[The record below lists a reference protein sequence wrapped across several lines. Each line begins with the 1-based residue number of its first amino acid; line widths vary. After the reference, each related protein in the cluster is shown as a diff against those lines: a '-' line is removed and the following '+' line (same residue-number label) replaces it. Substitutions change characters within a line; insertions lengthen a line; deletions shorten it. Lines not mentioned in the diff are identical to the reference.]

1 MSWREAFR
9 SRSPLSRRLIV
20 WTVLFSSAITL
31 VLTLFQL
38 YRDYR
43 LDVSVI
49 ESHLAQIEK
58 VHLPTIAESLWATD
72 QSRLQL
78 QLEGI
83 LQLGDMHFIELREGD
98 YVWARAGWL
107 ESTSV
112 IRRQIPVSYVHEGRR
127 QILGTLTVV
136 ATLDGVYRH
145 LLNRAVTIL
154 VSNAIKTFLVAL
166 FMLLIF
172 HRLVTRHL
180 RRIGDWLARQ
190 EGDGPPPLTL
200 DKTTSKPGGDEIDA
214 LADTLNKFRD
224 GQAQALVTAAT
235 KQQRY
240 ASLFDNA
247 NDMIYI
253 VEPGSGRIL
262 DANRRA
268 SEETGYTH
276 NELLGMTVKQLG
288 PPEAEPEA
296 EAAMRQLGEA
306 GSAVF
311 ERTHR
316 RKDGALIHAEVSSRV
331 IDVEGRKVIESFVR
345 DITERKQS
353 EEERARLFQALEL
366 RNREME
372 SFVYTISH
380 DLKSPLITINGFAQ
394 LLAKDLE
401 RNDKER
407 GRESIEEIRKAAE
420 GMQQLIEDL
429 LLLSRTGQVQGEPED
444 VDLHALLGDVQA
456 RCASHIERERA
467 TIRVVS
473 QLPRLH
479 VDRLRFSQVLQNL
492 LDNGVKFHREGL
504 DPVLEIGAERTNG
517 EARLYVRDNGIG
529 IEKRYQEK
537 IFGLFERLDTGR
549 EGTGVGLTIA
559 RRIVEQHG
567 GRLWVESEPGRGSTF
582 WLSIPDSVIVD
593 DSAGKAAR
601 DIRTLR

>member
-1 MSWREAFR
+1 MTWREPFR
-9 SRSPLSRRLIV
+9 HKSPLARRLIV

-43 LDVSVI
+43 QDVSVI
-49 ESHLAQIEK
+49 EAHLNQIER

-72 QSRLQL
+72 QNRLQL

-83 LQLGDMHFIELREGD
+83 LQLNDMHFVELREGD
-98 YVWARAGWL
+98 FVWASAGRL
-107 ESTSV
+107 ESVNV
-112 IRRQIPVSYVHEGRR
+112 IRREVPVLYTHDGHR

-136 ATLDGVYRH
+136 ATLDGVYTR
-145 LLNRAVTIL
+145 LFDKAVTIL
-154 VSNAIKTFLVAL
+154 LSNAIKTFLVAL

-190 EGDGPPPLTL
+190 ESDSPPLAL

-214 LADTLNKFRD
+214 LADTLNEFRD

-235 KQQRY
+235 EQQRY

-268 SEETGYTH
+268 SEHTGYTRD
-276 NELLGMTVKQLG
+276 ELLEMTFKQLG
-288 PPEAEPEA
+288 PTEAEPEA
-296 EAAMRQLGEA
+296 EAAMRQLSET

-311 ERTHR
+311 GHTHR
-316 RKDGALIHAEVSSRV
+316 HKDGTLIYTEVSSRV

-353 EEERARLFQALEL
+353 EEERARLFQELEL

-380 DLKSPLITINGFAQ
+380 DLKSPLITISGFAQ

-429 LLLSRTGQVQGEPED
+429 LLLSRTGQIQGEPED
-444 VDLHALLGDVQA
+444 VDLHALLADVQA

-467 TIRVVS
+467 AIRVAS
-473 QLPRLH
+473 PLPCLH
-479 VDRLRFSQVLQNL
+479 VDRVRFGQVLQNL
-492 LDNGVKFHREGL
+492 LDNGVKFHRKGVA
-504 DPVLEIGAERTNG
+504 PVIEIGIERNNG

-537 IFGLFERLDTGR
+537 IFGLFERLNTKR

-582 WLSIPDSVIVD
+582 WISLPDSVIVD
-593 DSAGKAAR
+593 AGAGESSR